1 MDRAA
6 YILLIEDSEDDRFLT
21 LRELE
26 TMNLASRV
34 EAVGDG
40 AEALDFLFA
49 ERRFSQRDPLD
60 LPKLIL
66 LDLNLPKLDGNQVLK
81 RIRSA
86 DLTKAIPVVMLT
98 TSIQLTD
105 IRASY
110 GLGANSYV
118 RKPIDTMEFRQAV
131 NRLGTYW
138 LGLNTPPP
146 ILGWSKE
153 SD

>member
-1 MDRAA
+1 MDISP

-21 LRELE
+21 LRALE
-26 TMNLASRV
+26 SMDLASRV

-49 ERRFSQRDPLD
+49 RRRFSQRDPLD

-66 LDLNLPKLDGNQVLK
+66 LDLNLPKLDGNQVLD
-81 RIRSA
+81 RIRAA
-86 DLTKAIPVVMLT
+86 DLTRAIPVVMLT

-105 IRASY
+105 IHASY
-110 GLGANSYV
+110 RLGANSYV

-131 NRLGTYW
+131 NRLGMYW

-146 ILGWSKE
+146 VLGRSKE